1 MLLGEELSRQKS
13 QNMFECSRNSME
25 DSVTRTGSARKR
37 VWVADVREVI
47 GLDHRPSL

>member
-1 MLLGEELSRQKS
+1 MILGEELSRQKNQS
-13 QNMFECSRNSME
+13 MHACSRNSTE

-37 VWVADVREVI
+37 VWIAQVREVI